1 MAPILLVLEL
11 YVLPP
16 FSFPCLTIFSGRWEE
31 SLTRDK
37 DGNIFLDYDDELIKI
52 IVNYLREK
60 KIEDPSD
67 PVTCPI
73 IPQDKTKSFQ
83 RLIQYFGLTEFLYP
97 SSLHCFI
104 FSRNNL
110 VQHNGESFVTVTE
123 DETNKIKLVY
133 SRESDQHHCGAFSTE
148 LDPSGDGIFWK
159 MKIEKLP
166 NEWMFVGITGN
177 PDLPHLV
184 WNDKQAYGWTGNC
197 KYVKGIGSRQCNGWT
212 HFVEGDSL
220 YFSFKSNQLKIHRVQ
235 SNKACIINIDDV
247 DTNTTTKF
255 YFHIGF
261 HFRGTT

>member
-1 MAPILLVLEL
+1 MFLCIA
-11 YVLPP
+11 
-16 FSFPCLTIFSGRWEE
+16 FFSGRWEE

-97 SSLHCFI
+97 SSLHCFV
-104 FSRNNL
+104 FSKNHFL
-110 VQHNGESFVTVTE
+110 EHDGESFVTVTE

-133 SRESDQHHCGAFSTE
+133 ASTQHYHCGAFSTE
-148 LDPSGDGIFWK
+148 LDPSGGGVFWK
-159 MKIEKLP
+159 MKIEKIP
-166 NEWMFVGITGN
+166 RNWIFVGITGN
-177 PDLPHLV
+177 LDLPDSV
-184 WNDKQAYGWTGNC
+184 WNDNQAYGWTGNY
-197 KYVKGIGSRQCNGWT
+197 KYVKGNRIGQCNGWAQ
-212 HFVEGDSL
+212 FLDGESL
-220 YFSFKSNQLKIHRVQ
+220 YFSFKSNQFKIHRVRI
-235 SNKACIINIDDV
+235 KKTFVIDDV
-247 DTNTTTKF
+247 TTSPTTKF

-261 HFRGTT
+261 DFRDFRGTTVTLESLNAEERAIFD